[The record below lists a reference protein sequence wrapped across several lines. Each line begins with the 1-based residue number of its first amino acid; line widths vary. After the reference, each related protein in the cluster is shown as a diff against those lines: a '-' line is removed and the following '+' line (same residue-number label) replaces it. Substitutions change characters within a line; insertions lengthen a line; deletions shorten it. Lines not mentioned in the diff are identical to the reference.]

1 MIVVYDFTTPEVMD
15 ATTTAD
21 GFGWGGGGW
30 AFDGG
35 WGGWGMDQPRMAQ
48 TEEVPR
54 SMGILTLDF
63 PGANKK
69 VLIWRGQATEDS
81 VSSSQ
86 KGDEKQALKSV
97 DKMLKDFP
105 PRKK

>member
-1 MIVVYDFTTPEVMD
+1 MD
-15 ATTTAD
+15 
-21 GFGWGGGGW
+21 
-30 AFDGG
+30 
-35 WGGWGMDQPRMAQ
+35 GMGTGMGDTGITQ

-63 PGANKK
+63 ADASKK